1 MLLARAHETVAAVAG
16 GLGVSLGPID
26 RQTDRQNLQRAK
38 TTTERTNERTNEGLK
53 ALFPRSHTHA
63 HTHALPPSP
72 IFEGIPQQ
80 GRFTVTFHPFREHI

>member
-26 RQTDRQNLQRAK
+26 RQTDRQNLQR
-38 TTTERTNERTNEGLK
+38 ENDDRTNERTNEGLK

-63 HTHALPPSP
+63 HTAFASYLEGQFKNFELPAFS
-72 IFEGIPQQ
+72 
-80 GRFTVTFHPFREHI
+80 FTK